1 MFGRLNLYMPMKTTE
16 NIENDWLFEITP
28 KNKFFSL
35 NLKEVWQYRDLLLL
49 FVKRDVVTVYK
60 QTVLGPLWYLIQP
73 LFTSVT
79 FTIIFNTVAGI
90 ETGTIPPFL
99 FNLAGIMVWNYFTA
113 CLNDTSDT
121 FKKNAAIFGKVYFP
135 RIITPLS
142 VVISNLIKF
151 GIQFFI
157 FVAFYLF
164 FYIQGA
170 PLSLNVYVLF
180 FPFLILLMGILGLGL
195 GMLISSMVTK
205 YRDLSYLIGFGVQ
218 LLMYL
223 SAVMYPMALIQDKM
237 PDYAWLVQYN
247 PLAYII
253 ETTRYILLGV
263 GTVSLWGL
271 VYTVCITIIVFFVGL
286 LVFNKTE
293 KSFIDTV

>member
-1 MFGRLNLYMPMKTTE
+1 MNNSDNSNTE
-16 NIENDWLFEITP
+16 WLFEITP

-60 QTVLGPLWYLIQP
+60 QTILGPLWYLIQP
-73 LFTSVT
+73 LFTSIT
-79 FTIIFNTVAGI
+79 FTIIFNKVAGI
-90 ETGTIPPFL
+90 ETGTVPPFL

-113 CLNDTSDT
+113 CLTGTSDT
-121 FKKNAAIFGKVYFP
+121 FRSNAAIFGKVYFP
-135 RIITPLS
+135 RLIMPLS
-142 VVISNLIKF
+142 TVISNLLKF
-151 GIQFFI
+151 GIQFLI
-157 FVAFYLF
+157 FVAFYV
-164 FYIQGA
+164 FYYVQGA
-170 PLSLNVYVLF
+170 AISLNGALMF
-180 FPFLILLMGILGLGL
+180 FPLLIALMGILGLGL
-195 GMLISSMVTK
+195 GMLISSLVTK

-237 PDYAWLVQYN
+237 PDYAWLVHYN

-253 ETTRYILLGV
+253 ETTRYMLLGT
-263 GTVSLWGL
+263 GEVSLWGL
-271 VYTVCITIIVFFVGL
+271 LYTVGVTFGLFFTGL

>member
-1 MFGRLNLYMPMKTTE
+1 MSKGLNLNRLMNTTD
-16 NIENDWLFEITP
+16 NIEKEWLFEITP
-28 KNKFFSL
+28 KNKFFTL
-35 NLKEVWQYRDLLLL
+35 NGKEVWQYRDLLML

-90 ETGTIPPFL
+90 QTGTIPPFL

-113 CLNDTSDT
+113 CLSGTSDT
-121 FKKNAAIFGKVYFP
+121 FKANASIFGKVYFP

-157 FVAFYLF
+157 FVAFYIF

-170 PLSLNVYVLF
+170 PLRLNVFVLF

-205 YRDLSYLIGFGVQ
+205 YRDLSYLISFGVQ

-223 SAVMYPMALIQDKM
+223 SAVMYPMALIREKM

-253 ETTRYILLGV
+253 ETTRYILLGI
-263 GTVSLWGL
+263 GTVSVWGL
-271 VYTVCITIIVFFVGL
+271 VYTVCITITVFFVGL

>member
-1 MFGRLNLYMPMKTTE
+1 MNDTE
-16 NIENDWLFEITP
+16 NRDQDWLFEITP

-60 QTVLGPLWYLIQP
+60 QTILGPLWYLIQP
-73 LFTSVT
+73 LFTSIT
-79 FTIIFNTVAGI
+79 FTIIFNKVAGI
-90 ETGTIPPFL
+90 ATGTVPPFL
-99 FNLAGIMVWNYFTA
+99 FNLGGIMVWNYFTA
-113 CLNDTSDT
+113 CLTGTSDT
-121 FKKNAAIFGKVYFP
+121 FRSNAAIFGKVYFP
-135 RIITPLS
+135 RLIMPLS
-142 VVISNLIKF
+142 TVISNLLKF
-151 GIQFFI
+151 GIQFLI

-164 FYIQGA
+164 YYFQGA
-170 PLSLNVYVLF
+170 AISLNGSLLF
-180 FPFLILLMGILGLGL
+180 FPLLIALMGILGLGL
-195 GMLISSMVTK
+195 GMLISSLVTK

-237 PDYAWLVQYN
+237 PNYAWLVHYN

-253 ETTRYILLGV
+253 ETTRYMLLGI
-263 GTVSLWGL
+263 GSVSFWGL
-271 VYTVCITIIVFFVGL
+271 IYTVGVTFGLFFMGL

>member
-1 MFGRLNLYMPMKTTE
+1 MNTTE
-16 NIENDWLFEITP
+16 NIDKEWLFEITP

-35 NLKEVWQYRDLLLL
+35 NLKEVWQYRDLLML

-73 LFTSVT
+73 LFTSIT

-90 ETGTIPPFL
+90 ETGTVPPFL
-99 FNLAGIMVWNYFTA
+99 FNLAGITVWNYFTA

-121 FKKNAAIFGKVYFP
+121 FKRNAAIFGKVYFP
-135 RIITPLS
+135 RVIMPLS
-142 VVISNLIKF
+142 IVISNLLKF
-151 GIQFFI
+151 GIQFIIFI
-157 FVAFYLF
+157 GFYLF
-164 FYIQGA
+164 YYFQGVNIIFN
-170 PLSLNVYVLF
+170 SSILF
-180 FPFLILLMGILGLGL
+180 FPFLVALMGILGLGL
-195 GMLISSMVTK
+195 GMIISSLVTK
-205 YRDLSYLIGFGVQ
+205 YRDFSYLIGFGVQ

-223 SAVMYPMALIQDKM
+223 SAVMYPMALIKSKM

-253 ETTRYILLGV
+253 ETTRYMLLNV
-263 GTVSLWGL
+263 GQISVLGL
-271 VYTVCITIIVFFVGL
+271 VYTVSITFSVFFIGL
-286 LVFNKTE
+286 LIFNKTE

>member
-1 MFGRLNLYMPMKTTE
+1 MNPTE
-16 NIENDWLFEITP
+16 NHDTEWLFEITP

-60 QTVLGPLWYLIQP
+60 QTILGPLWYLLQP
-73 LFTSVT
+73 LFTSIT
-79 FTIIFNTVAGI
+79 FTIIFNKVAGI
-90 ETGTIPPFL
+90 ETGTVPPFL

-113 CLNDTSDT
+113 CLTDTSDT
-121 FKKNAAIFGKVYFP
+121 FKRNAAIFGKVYFP
-135 RIITPLS
+135 RLIMPLS
-142 VVISNLIKF
+142 TVISNLLKF
-151 GIQFFI
+151 GIQFMIFI
-157 FVAFYLF
+157 AFYV
-164 FYIQGA
+164 FYYVQGA
-170 PLSLNVYVLF
+170 AINMNGLLLF
-180 FPFLILLMGILGLGL
+180 FPLLIALMGILGLGL
-195 GMLISSMVTK
+195 GMLISSLVTK

-253 ETTRYILLGV
+253 ETTRFMLLGV
-263 GTVSLWGL
+263 GTVSVWGL
-271 VYTVCITIIVFFVGL
+271 MYTVGVTLFLFFGGL

>member
-1 MFGRLNLYMPMKTTE
+1 MNSTE
-16 NIENDWLFEITP
+16 NQDTEWLFEITP

-60 QTVLGPLWYLIQP
+60 QTILGPLWYLLQP
-73 LFTSVT
+73 LFTSIT
-79 FTIIFNTVAGI
+79 FTIIFNKVAGI
-90 ETGTIPPFL
+90 ETGTVPPFL

-113 CLNDTSDT
+113 CLTDTSDT
-121 FKKNAAIFGKVYFP
+121 FKRNAAIFGKVYFP
-135 RIITPLS
+135 RLIMPLS
-142 VVISNLIKF
+142 TVISNLLKF
-151 GIQFFI
+151 GIQFMIFI
-157 FVAFYLF
+157 AFYV
-164 FYIQGA
+164 FYYFQGA
-170 PLSLNVYVLF
+170 AIHMNGSLLF
-180 FPFLILLMGILGLGL
+180 FPLLIALMGILGLGL
-195 GMLISSMVTK
+195 GMLISSLVTK

-253 ETTRYILLGV
+253 ETTRYMLLGV
-263 GTVSLWGL
+263 GTVSVWGL
-271 VYTVCITIIVFFVGL
+271 VYTVGITIGLFFVGL

>member
-1 MFGRLNLYMPMKTTE
+1 LLFSAKIMNTE
-16 NIENDWLFEITP
+16 NISNNDWLFEITP

-35 NLKEVWQYRDLLLL
+35 NLKEVWQYRDLLML
-49 FVKRDVVTVYK
+49 FVKRDVITVYK

-79 FTIIFNTVAGI
+79 FTIIFNNVAGI
-90 ETGTIPPFL
+90 NTGTVPPFL
-99 FNLAGIMVWNYFTA
+99 FNLAGITIWNYFTA
-113 CLNDTSDT
+113 CLNGTSDT
-121 FKKNAAIFGKVYFP
+121 FKANASIFGKVYFP

-151 GIQFFI
+151 GIQFLI
-157 FVAFYLF
+157 FVAFYV
-164 FYIQGA
+164 FYYINGA
-170 PLSLNVYVLF
+170 LLSLNGSVVF
-180 FPFLILLMGILGLGL
+180 FPVLVMLMGILGLGL

-205 YRDLSYLIGFGVQ
+205 YRDFSYLIGFGIQ

-223 SAVMYPMALIQDKM
+223 SAVMYPMELIKQKL
-237 PDYAWLVQYN
+237 PGYGWIVEYN
-247 PLAYII
+247 PLAYLI
-253 ETTRYILLGV
+253 ETARFMLLDVGQISILGLCYTFGV
-263 GTVSLWGL
+263 TLS
-271 VYTVCITIIVFFVGL
+271 VFFIGL

>member
-1 MFGRLNLYMPMKTTE
+1 MNTAN

-35 NLKEVWQYRDLLLL
+35 NLKEVWQYRDLLML

-60 QTVLGPLWYLIQP
+60 QTILGPLWYLIQP
-73 LFTSVT
+73 LFTSIT

-99 FNLAGIMVWNYFTA
+99 FNLAGITVWNYFTA

-135 RIITPLS
+135 RVIMPIS
-142 VVISNLIKF
+142 IVISNLLKF
-151 GIQFFI
+151 GIQFLIFI
-157 FVAFYLF
+157 GFYIYY
-164 FYIQGA
+164 YIQGA
-170 PLSLNVYVLF
+170 AINLNFSLLF
-180 FPFLILLMGILGLGL
+180 FPLLIALMGVLGLGL
-195 GMLISSMVTK
+195 GMFISSLVTK
-205 YRDLSYLIGFGVQ
+205 YRDFSYLIGFGVQ

-223 SAVMYPMALIQDKM
+223 SAVMYPMALIQKKM
-237 PDYAWLVQYN
+237 PDYAWIIHYN
-247 PLAYII
+247 PLAYIV
-253 ETTRYILLGV
+253 ETTRYMLLGI
-263 GTVSLWGL
+263 GSISFL
-271 VYTVCITIIVFFVGL
+271 GL
-286 LVFNKTE
+286 LYTIGFTLVVFLLGLLIFNKTE

>member
-1 MFGRLNLYMPMKTTE
+1 MNTTE
-16 NIENDWLFEITP
+16 NKEADWLFEITP

-60 QTVLGPLWYLIQP
+60 QTILGPLWYLIQP
-73 LFTSVT
+73 LFTSIT

-90 ETGTIPPFL
+90 DTGSTPAFL
-99 FNLAGIMVWNYFTA
+99 FNLAGITVWNYFTA

-135 RIITPLS
+135 RVIMPIS
-142 VVISNLIKF
+142 IVISNLLKF
-151 GIQFFI
+151 GIQFLIFI
-157 FVAFYLF
+157 G
-164 FYIQGA
+164 FYIFYYFNGA
-170 PLSLNVYVLF
+170 PISLNKLAVF
-180 FPFLILLMGILGLGL
+180 FPLLVALMGILGLGL
-195 GMLISSMVTK
+195 GMFISSLVTK
-205 YRDLSYLIGFGVQ
+205 YRDFSYLIGFGVQ

-223 SAVMYPMALIQDKM
+223 SAVMYPMALMKEKM

-253 ETTRYILLGV
+253 ETTRYMLLNVGQVSVWGMIYTISITAIILLIGV
-263 GTVSLWGL
+263 L
-271 VYTVCITIIVFFVGL
+271 I
-286 LVFNKTE
+286 FNKTE